1 MSRDDGTDDTE
12 QLVREL
18 TEELRTLQEELEPG
32 GGLGLPTQRE
42 LTLFTSDVA
51 IPALV
56 LLLRTNIRA
65 LELLQRTLRM
75 ASGQY
80 EPSGSGARARDRAEQ
95 LGRRTLGGLDELLAD
110 LQSALEEGDD
120 TRELVDRIQTLQTE
134 LDETLTG
141 RGGNTNAADRDEN
154 AADTDTANDGADH
167 STDPVEIDIDAELD
181 ALKDDRDEDD
191 EDDED

>member
-1 MSRDDGTDDTE
+1 MSGDDGTDDTE
-12 QLVREL
+12 QLVQEL
-18 TEELRTLQEELEPG
+18 TEELRTLQEELDPG
-32 GGLGLPTQRE
+32 GGLRLPTQRE

-80 EPSGSGARARDRAEQ
+80 EPGGSGARARDRAEQ
-95 LGRRTLGGLDELLAD
+95 LGRRTLDGLDELLAD
-110 LQSALEEGDD
+110 LQSTLEEGDD

-141 RGGNTNAADRDEN
+141 RDESAAGP
-154 AADTDTANDGADH
+154 DTADDGADP
-167 STDPVEIDIDAELD
+167 DAVEIDIDAELD
-181 ALKDDRDEDD
+181 ALKDDRDEDGGD
-191 EDDED
+191 EGGGDSRDDED